1 MSRAQSM
8 VFARAAAALKI
19 EERLPVDE
27 WADRYRKLAVG
38 TSEHHGRW
46 LTDRAPYQREIMRA
60 WSDPAVRQV
69 TFMKGS
75 QVGGT
80 EVLINILQW
89 TIDQDP
95 GPTLLIY
102 PSLDLAKDVNEERI
116 RPAIMATERILR
128 RLRSGAKEPGQRMT
142 DLKALKL
149 QFDRMTVW
157 GVGSN
162 SQTNLESRPVKNL
175 LVDELDAGEFHESAM
190 SWARQRQKS
199 FRRRKALVNSKPSLE
214 GHGVHREFL
223 EGSQERYH
231 VPCPHCGEYQVLTWK
246 QLRWEGSLRADAEEV
261 LRTAK
266 YHCIACQRV
275 IPAAA
280 KPQMLC
286 RGVWA
291 REGTTVDRDGTVR
304 GTPKNATGEHRSFQ
318 LSSLYAPKLDFSYV
332 AAEFVRGGGATRQW
346 VNGELGEPYVQAG
359 EHVKEDRAL
368 SVCVPASMGG
378 YRLCLP
384 NGAGSAES
392 VPRVVPKDVLVL
404 VAAVDVQRDR
414 VYAEVRGFTEAM
426 RESYLIWR
434 AERVKSV
441 GLAGLRSAVKDVAGM
456 RFIHAYDGL
465 PVRVTAGCIDSGDP
479 ESTLEVYQ
487 LVSELRKESLG
498 KWFASKGSG
507 QMNGSEPHKIE
518 EYDPRE
524 TFKGKARAGVLV
536 PEKVP
541 FFVINTYLWKAR
553 VLSDLRAAI
562 REVCGESDGVELV
575 EPGRMYLPEIEKDDE
590 LGVGEYV
597 RQLTAE
603 ELVTETIRGGNRA
616 GFSKRV
622 WKLRPGRQDN
632 HHFDTAVACYALC
645 DALNGRSI
653 TRPRFEQS
661 RAAMKHL
668 PPGSPAANTTAGTPA
683 GAPYGQVKQQQQ
695 QQQQHQRREE
705 HPESHAPRGD
715 RGRPRIVFGP
725 GGRFGGGDETGD

>member
-1 MSRAQSM
+1 MGRAQSM

-116 RPAIMATERILR
+116 RPAMMATERILK
-128 RLRSGAKEPGQRMT
+128 RLRSGAKEPGQGGRMT

-199 FRRRKALVNSKPSLE
+199 FRRRKTLVNSKPSLE

-231 VPCPHCGEYQVLTWK
+231 VPCPHCGEYQVLRWK
-246 QLRWEGSLRADAEEV
+246 QLRWEGSLRADPEV
-261 LRTAK
+261 VQRTAC
-266 YHCIACQRV
+266 YHCEKCDRV
-275 IPAAA
+275 IPDAA
-280 KPQMLC
+280 KPAMLL

-291 REGTTVDRDGTVR
+291 REGTSVRRDGTIEGR
-304 GTPKNATGEHRSFQ
+304 PENETREHRSFQ
-318 LSSLYAPKLDFSYV
+318 LSSLYAPKLSFGYV

-346 VNGELGEPYVQAG
+346 VNGELGEPYVQIG
-359 EHVKEDRAL
+359 EHVKEDKAL

-384 NGAGSAES
+384 NGAGTAES
-392 VPRVVPKDVLVL
+392 VPRLVPKDVLVL

-414 VYAEVRGFTEAM
+414 VYAEVRGFTEGM

-434 AERVKSV
+434 AERVKAV
-441 GLAGLRSAVKDVAGM
+441 GLAGLRSAAEDIAAM
-456 RFIHAYDGL
+456 RFVHAYDGR
-465 PVRVTAGCIDSGDP
+465 PVRVAAGCIDSGDP

-487 LVSELRKESLG
+487 LVSELRQKALG
-498 KWFASKGSG
+498 KWYASKGSG

-562 REVCGESDGVELV
+562 REVCGDSDGVELV

-603 ELVTETIRGGNRA
+603 ELFTETIRGGNRA
-616 GFSKRV
+616 GFTKRV

-653 TRPRFEQS
+653 TRQRFEQS
-661 RAAMKHL
+661 RAAIKNE
-668 PPGSPAANTTAGTPA
+668 PAASTASARTQRTGVDHEQSTTQQAL
-683 GAPYGQVKQQQQ
+683 GQQRR
-695 QQQQHQRREE
+695 QHQSGGET
-705 HPESHAPRGD
+705 
-715 RGRPRIVFGP
+715 RPRIVFGP
-725 GGRFGGGDETGD
+725 GGRFAGGDSEDRGD